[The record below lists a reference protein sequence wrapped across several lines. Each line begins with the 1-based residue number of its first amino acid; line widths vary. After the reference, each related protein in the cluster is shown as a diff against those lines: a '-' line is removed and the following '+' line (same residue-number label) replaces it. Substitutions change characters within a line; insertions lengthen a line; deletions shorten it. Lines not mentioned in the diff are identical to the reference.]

1 MRPVVFDGCFG
12 WLHPAA
18 GERGVVLCNPFG
30 YDALCTHRG
39 WRKLAERLAAAGLP
53 TLRFDYPGTGDSA
66 GAEDDPDRVNAWLD
80 SIAAAVRHLREATG
94 VTSVSLVGL
103 RLGATLAALAA
114 ERLGDIDSLV
124 LLAAPTLGRHY
135 VRELR
140 AHRQSWMST
149 PAGMNADPIVDPD
162 TYVEAFGFGLHGG
175 DIVRLGAVELRRD
188 TAKPAR
194 RVLLLDS
201 NDRGR
206 TQTLAEHY
214 ADHGASVE
222 CHDFDECD
230 RFVIEALYS
239 EEPVAAFSRVTDWLA
254 QGVAEVSRVQP
265 TLPRED
271 AREAVAPE
279 LVLAACRAVERP
291 VVFGDYFG
299 VYCEPVVPRAD
310 APAVLFVNTGAS
322 HHIGDGRIFVLFA
335 RRLALLGIASLR
347 MDLGGLG
354 DAVPSASAITL
365 DSIYADAA
373 SHDACAGVDWLV
385 ARGHAHAVSFGVC
398 GGAFAG
404 LHACA
409 RHPRLVGSFG
419 VNLQKFVWDG
429 GVRAP
434 GAHQFASSKVYW
446 RSALTRAKWS
456 RALRG
461 QSHPLRIARVLGK
474 RLMRRCWLGAT
485 GWVEHRTGWPLRANP
500 VRDVIRTIHAKG
512 AHLRLAYGEFDVGLD
527 EARMQFGARLGGLLR
542 YPRVRA
548 VTLPKLDHAL
558 FTRPARDAAM
568 NDAEQ
573 WLFAEVLH
581 AALPEVSTV
590 REFDSEV
597 GGRFD
602 SEFISELG
610 SETREAISGSS
621 GEVDER
627 AGSGFSEA
635 GIGSATSTIDM
646 IDPNGACAP
655 AALQP
660 VVAPTG
666 EAGRSRPPAHVYQ
679 EVRP

>member
-1 MRPVVFDGCFG
+1 MRPVVFDDCFG
-12 WLHPAA
+12 WLHSAA

-39 WRKLAERLAAAGLP
+39 WRKLAERIAAAGLP
-53 TLRFDYPGTGDSA
+53 ALRFDYPGSGDSA
-66 GAEDDPDRVNAWLD
+66 GAEDDPGRVDAWLD
-80 SIAAAVRHLREATG
+80 SIAAAARYLRASTG
-94 VTSVSLVGL
+94 VASVSLVGL

-124 LLAAPTLGRHY
+124 LLAAPTVGRHY

-140 AHRQSWMST
+140 AHRQSWLST
-149 PAGMNADPIVDPD
+149 PAGMNADPIADPD
-162 TYVEAFGFGLHGG
+162 TYVEAFGFGLHGD
-175 DIVRLGAVELRRD
+175 DIGRLGAVDLRRD
-188 TAKPAR
+188 TVKPAR

-206 TQTLAEHY
+206 TQALAEHY

-239 EEPVAAFSRVTDWLA
+239 EEPVAAFARVTAWLAEDWRAGDGLPAGSRV
-254 QGVAEVSRVQP
+254 G
-265 TLPRED
+265 D
-271 AREAVAPE
+271 ARDRAEIRAATSGETAAETVA
-279 LVLAACRAVERP
+279 LVLAPFNAVERP

-299 VYCEPVVPRAD
+299 IYCEPAPAVRRAD

-335 RRLALLGIASLR
+335 RRLAALGIASLR

-354 DAVPSASAITL
+354 DAVPAAQTVTL
-365 DSIYADAA
+365 DSIYADATCN
-373 SHDACAGVDWLV
+373 DACAGVDWLV
-385 ARGHAHAVSFGVC
+385 ARGHARAVTFGVC

-429 GVRAP
+429 GARAP

-446 RSALTRAKWS
+446 RAALTRAKWS

-474 RLMRRCWLGAT
+474 RIARRCWLGAI
-485 GWVEHRTGWPLRANP
+485 GWVEHRTGWPLRDDP
-500 VRDVIRTIHAKG
+500 VRDVVRAIHAKG

-527 EARMQFGARLGGLLR
+527 EARVQFGARLGALLR

-548 VTLPKLDHAL
+548 VILPKLDHAL

-568 NDAEQ
+568 HDAEQ
-573 WLFAEVLH
+573 WLFSEVLH
-581 AALPEVSTV
+581 AALPK
-590 REFDSEV
+590 
-597 GGRFD
+597 
-602 SEFISELG
+602 
-610 SETREAISGSS
+610 
-621 GEVDER
+621 
-627 AGSGFSEA
+627 GSGVGEA
-635 GIGSATSTIDM
+635 AAQK
-646 IDPNGACAP
+646 GAQDG
-655 AALQP
+655 AALQHVLP
-660 VVAPTG
+660 DRRADASAVQTSNFKQPKPT
-666 EAGRSRPPAHVYQ
+666 
-679 EVRP
+679 